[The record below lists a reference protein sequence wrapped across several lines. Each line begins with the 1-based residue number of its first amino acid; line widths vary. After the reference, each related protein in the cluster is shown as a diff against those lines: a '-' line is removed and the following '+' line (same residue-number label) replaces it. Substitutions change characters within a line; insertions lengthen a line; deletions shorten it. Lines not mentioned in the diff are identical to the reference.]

1 LKNHNLVST
10 EPNKPVLLAQVI
22 SLFIKGISEKSKTK
36 CECLINSKNQS
47 YPEDKAEN
55 IKEEFLNEF
64 VKQKIITISNYEY
77 HMWLDGK
84 MPFITFRE
92 LQIWRLRQFVE
103 FIWDWN
109 IPEDE
114 LIATIFNITSRKASN
129 LINDFQA
136 RFGKIY
142 ILPRTLIRIID
153 IFSKAPS
160 LERDQIIPL
169 YGTEIIGNVWVIDNY
184 RIMNDV
190 NIMINELRY
199 ITGNMKLAPAIK
211 YQKTDRY
218 MWVSKEVVKEFKREN
233 ILEKLKQMHP
243 IEVKS

>member
-1 LKNHNLVST
+1 MKNHNLVST
-10 EPNKPVLLAQVI
+10 EPNKPDLLTQVI
-22 SLFIKGISEKSKTK
+22 SLFIEGIPEKSKIK
-36 CECLINSKNQS
+36 CERIINAKNQS

-55 IKEEFLNEF
+55 IKEEFLYEF
-64 VKQKIITISNYEY
+64 IKQKIITISNYEY

-114 LIATIFNITSRKASN
+114 LIATIFNITKRKASN

-153 IFSKAPS
+153 IFTKSPD
-160 LERDQIIPL
+160 LEGDQIIPL
-169 YGTEIIGNVWVIDNY
+169 YGTEIIGNVWIIDNY

-190 NIMINELRY
+190 NIMINELKN
-199 ITGNMKLAPAIK
+199 ITGNMRLAPAMR
-211 YQKTDRY
+211 YRKTDRF
-218 MWVSKEVVKEFKREN
+218 MWVSKEVVEKFKQAKN
-233 ILEKLKQMHP
+233 LEKLKQMHP
-243 IEVKS
+243 IEVK